1 MAATRGQRM
10 QNRYCRDVMWYPFL
24 CRPNREAGVK
34 VRRLTAELV
43 SREPID

>member
-1 MAATRGQRM
+1 MVATRGQQM
-10 QNRYCRDVMWYPFL
+10 QNRNCRDVRWRPFR
-24 CRPNREAGVK
+24 CRPDREAGVK